1 VLVRVNELIFPTDF
15 YILEI
20 EGDSVF
26 SKSTIILDRP
36 FLKTT
41 KTKIDVHSSTM
52 SMEFGDNVIKF
63 NIFDAMWHP
72 REEHSILC
80 DVIDDMVDEL
90 FDYEH
95 DKSGLLDNIFDSF
108 TGTGQAHFSSV
119 ELLPSTI
126 RPSIE

>member
-1 VLVRVNELIFPTDF
+1 VWSFNWLTKAKHPAGLVDVLVRVNELIFPTDF

-41 KTKIDVHSSTM
+41 RTKIDVHSSTM

-63 NIFDAMWHP
+63 NIFDAM
-72 REEHSILC
+72 
-80 DVIDDMVDEL
+80 
-90 FDYEH
+90 
-95 DKSGLLDNIFDSF
+95 
-108 TGTGQAHFSSV
+108 
-119 ELLPSTI
+119 
-126 RPSIE
+126 